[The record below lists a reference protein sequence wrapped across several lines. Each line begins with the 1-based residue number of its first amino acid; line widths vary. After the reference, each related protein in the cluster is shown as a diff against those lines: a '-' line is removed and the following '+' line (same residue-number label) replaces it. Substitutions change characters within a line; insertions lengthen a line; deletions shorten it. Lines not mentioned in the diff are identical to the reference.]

1 MSLAVFADWLDQSS
15 VSQGIKNAGVIIPL
29 AQSVHILAVAFV
41 LSGALLTILRS
52 TGRLGALGPV
62 AAWSAPLL
70 RRTRLALVLLALTGG
85 LLVLAEPTREL
96 VNRTFQIKLLAVA
109 ITVPLALW
117 QGRALLATP
126 AGQLPALAW
135 RWRGVGVFVLWVLI
149 VIAGRWI
156 AYS

>member
-1 MSLAVFADWLDQSS
+1 MV
-15 VSQGIKNAGVIIPL
+15 GP
-29 AQSVHILAVAFV
+29 AVAAVKDVQF
-41 LSGALLTILRS
+41 
-52 TGRLGALGPV
+52 
-62 AAWSAPLL
+62 
-70 RRTRLALVLLALTGG
+70 
-85 LLVLAEPTREL
+85 EL
-96 VNRTFQIKLLAVA
+96 LLAVA
-109 ITVPLALW
+109 LVVLVIFLFLRNLPATIIPSVTVPLALW